1 MNIDIRTIGI
11 LIIIAILFVYFS
23 LRNNYQIEIQ
33 KMTEQLELIQ
43 RDNDTLYM
51 KLNLITTKYDEVR
64 KNRPVNIKG
73 YTKVKNKIKD
83 IVHVHEISGMQK
95 FEMVMDSIKNTLP
108 NRTGQDLINSL
119 KIKTEL

>member
-11 LIIIAILFVYFS
+11 IIIIGMLFVYFS

-33 KMTEQLELIQ
+33 KMTEQLETIQ
-43 RDNDTLYM
+43 KENDTLYM

-64 KNRPVNIKG
+64 KNRNVNLTGHI
-73 YTKVKNKIKD
+73 KVKNKTKD